1 MTYDSIL
8 VDKKDHVTTVT
19 LNRPDKL
26 NALDLDLADEL
37 HDVLHA
43 EDLDD
48 DTRVIILTGAGRA
61 FSAGADLRPSEPAQ
75 PRSSNAPNLAD
86 RLYQALD
93 LEKPVIASINGVAVG
108 GGCTMTLLCDIRI
121 ASENARFQLPFTK
134 LGICTELGSTFH
146 LPRLIGL
153 GKASELLLTSRMI
166 EAQEAGEIGLVNYV
180 VPADQ
185 LERTTAEMAAT
196 IAALPPMS
204 VRMNKKGL
212 RLGIG
217 GDLQSQLR
225 YESLAIA
232 RLSQTDDAA
241 EARAAFREKRDP
253 VFAGR

>member
-1 MTYDSIL
+1 MAYDSIL

-26 NALDLDLADEL
+26 NALDLALADEL
-37 HDVLHA
+37 HEVLHA

-48 DTRVIILTGAGRA
+48 DTRVIVLTGAGRA
-61 FSAGADLRPSEPAQ
+61 FSAGADLRPNEAAP

-217 GDLQSQLR
+217 GDLPSQLR

-241 EARAAFREKRDP
+241 EARAAFREKRVP
-253 VFAGR
+253 VFTGH